1 MSDGKSSTACWNAD
15 GATTSGWPLSRTT
28 PLATSAFGRQGR
40 RCGYTNCRTC
50 HDRGKSARKG
60 GGQKVGRDDVGRP
73 GEMGSQ
79 NHDHRRGLRK
89 IVDQLVADSNLMR
102 HPQRASSSM
111 TSSSS
116 GVSKE
121 FNQSTLGGRRRH
133 SHWNRQ
139 RDRRTRVRQNCL
151 VHKHNRWRR
160 ASTHVRYLS
169 RCRSR
174 RLAKSSRSGRL
185 GGGSDHLRST
195 GHDAHLHL
203 HSEVIRRK
211 SKKGAVKRDRVARI
225 GHGRNGDQ
233 ADVADAAAPTRE

>member
-1 MSDGKSSTACWNAD
+1 
-15 GATTSGWPLSRTT
+15 
-28 PLATSAFGRQGR
+28 
-40 RCGYTNCRTC
+40 
-50 HDRGKSARKG
+50 
-60 GGQKVGRDDVGRP
+60 
-73 GEMGSQ
+73 
-79 NHDHRRGLRK
+79 
-89 IVDQLVADSNLMR
+89 
-102 HPQRASSSM
+102 M

-133 SHWNRQ
+133 RHWNRQ

-233 ADVADAAAPTRE
+233 ADVADAAAGWIEINPASAGQVDLRPRVSRPARRAARRFLRVVEGDCEIPRGEPCGETK

>member
-1 MSDGKSSTACWNAD
+1 
-15 GATTSGWPLSRTT
+15 
-28 PLATSAFGRQGR
+28 
-40 RCGYTNCRTC
+40 
-50 HDRGKSARKG
+50 
-60 GGQKVGRDDVGRP
+60 
-73 GEMGSQ
+73 
-79 NHDHRRGLRK
+79 
-89 IVDQLVADSNLMR
+89 
-102 HPQRASSSM
+102 M

-133 SHWNRQ
+133 RHWNRQ

-233 ADVADAAAPTRE
+233 ADVADAAAPTRESTRAPGRSSVPAGRGGGLRDTPRRTVRRNQMSAPPRSSALRSRGNCHGRGTASPTAAGFLSLPAACSGSRDGCPAAVVREARGR